1 MTERN
6 DLKYLCRCMFRREK
20 KQDRKSTEV
29 TKSHAP
35 QPLGVFYAP
44 SFRNGFSGSKQIPTN
59 FHQIAAIT
67 F

>member
-1 MTERN
+1 
-6 DLKYLCRCMFRREK
+6 MFRREK

-44 SFRNGFSGSKQIPTN
+44 SFRDGFSGSKQIPTN